1 MHTGK
6 RFYLA
11 VCLFSPMNHPM
22 IPQVTCGDKPFLA
35 LITTKG
41 FLSGV
46 ASGVN
51 DKTVFTCKGLC
62 AMHTDERFF
71 LADNVFITR

>member
-22 IPQVTCGDKPFLA
+22 IPQVTCGDEPFWA
-35 LITTKG
+35 LITIIW
-41 FLSGV
+41 FLSSM

-51 DKTVFTCKGLC
+51 
-62 AMHTDERFF
+62 E
-71 LADNVFITR
+71 